1 MGMLTGIRTLPRGE
15 LLRLCAAG
23 ILLVGLC
30 CAALVYA
37 TATDDADGPG
47 EAAGQGVG
55 YVTEGGQSFA
65 VLPQD
70 SRSYQRSL
78 EYYGGKSALLMLE
91 LRQWFAGLWHGSAL
105 ALVIVCGAVLAAG
118 GFLYAAGADEDD
130 EADEPDGPGGPD
142 KIDEADE
149 PGRPGKSGG
158 KSGGRGG
165 GAQP

>member
-1 MGMLTGIRTLPRGE
+1 MGMITAIRALPRGE

-23 ILLVGLC
+23 ILLAGLC

-78 EYYGGKSALLMLE
+78 EYYGGKSALVMLE
-91 LRQWFAGLWHGSAL
+91 LRQWFAGLWHGSSL
-105 ALVIVCGAVLAAG
+105 ALVIACAAVLAAG
-118 GFLYAAGADEDD
+118 GCLYVAGAEYPGGADD
-130 EADEPDGPGGPD
+130 IGGPGKPGG
-142 KIDEADE
+142 E
-149 PGRPGKSGG
+149 PGDRSSRTRP
-158 KSGGRGG
+158 
-165 GAQP
+165 

>member
-1 MGMLTGIRTLPRGE
+1 VEERMGMITAIRALPRGE

-37 TATDDADGPG
+37 TSTDGPG
-47 EAAGQGVG
+47 EGADQGAEQGAG
-55 YVTEGGQSFA
+55 YVTEGGASFA
-65 VLPQD
+65 VLPTD

-78 EYYGGKSALLMLE
+78 EYYGGKSALVMLE
-91 LRQWFAGLWHGSAL
+91 LRQWFAGLWHGSSL

-118 GFLYAAGADEDD
+118 GCLYAAGADFPD
-130 EADEPDGPGGPD
+130 EADEQ
-142 KIDEADE
+142 DE
-149 PGRPGKSGG
+149 PGEPDKSDEDP
-158 KSGGRGG
+158 GGRGD